1 MNNLF
6 IVCSSTMLI
15 ILFSFPV
22 TPQAKEQTI
31 DLTVCVAGTCDVLSE
46 AQDWETESC
55 EARGIGWSNKDFNPL
70 ETFTVFIKSLLAIQE
85 GKWHMNT
92 LIKYLDSQG
101 DYIVFRNNKVFGGTG
116 KWEGVTGEIQ
126 RKFIR
131 MGKSMPTN
139 NFANCHNVTGT
150 FEMPE

>member
-1 MNNLF
+1 
-6 IVCSSTMLI
+6 MLI

-22 TPQAKEQTI
+22 TSQAKEQTI

-70 ETFTVFIKSLLAIQE
+70 ETFTVFAKSLLAIQE

-92 LIKYLDSQG
+92 LFKYLDSEG
-101 DYIVFRNNKVFGGTG
+101 DYIVFRNKKVFGGTG

-126 RKFIR
+126 TKFIR